1 MAGDSPQI
9 EYEKRSSFFAHK
21 AFRKMHKSS
30 AAAEMGRDAFCLV
43 AVVLHT
49 EDAAR
54 YRGPVRFFNSQLMET
69 LGFAKWETFDKA
81 RKRAI
86 DSGWLQYRGC
96 GKRTAG
102 LYWVTVPADL
112 DDLDDLPI
120 EESIDSLSPKAGYKE
135 GYKVGYKEGYDR
147 GIIEGINGTQTGI
160 QSGDNRG
167 YDRGINGGTIGGQ
180 TGGTIYPSPIP
191 EPLPSPL
198 PSPSPKD
205 IYAASPQVSE
215 SPKRTRRPSVAIDRP
230 DDIAE
235 AHWRDWTACRRKPVT
250 ESVLVRIRREAAK
263 AGISADEAI
272 RTAAERQWEG
282 FQAEWLNSDRTAT
295 ERKPSQPMTFTQIR
309 EKNTDDV
316 FDRVFGPRTI
326 ADDSIGIG
334 SAVCDAQNGTDR
346 KDA

>member
-1 MAGDSPQI
+1 MTDPPKI
-9 EYEKRSSFFAHK
+9 DYPKRDKFFAHK

-30 AAAEMGRDAFCLV
+30 AAADMGRDAFCLV

-86 DSGWLQYRGC
+86 DSQWLQYRGC

-102 LYWVTVPADL
+102 LYWVTVPVDL
-112 DDLDDLPI
+112 DDMDDLPI

-147 GIIEGINGTQTGI
+147 GIIEGINGGTIGG
-160 QSGDNRG
+160 QSGVRSGDKQG

-191 EPLPSPL
+191 DPSPGSNPDPSPGPDPKNTYAAEPL
-198 PSPSPKD
+198 
-205 IYAASPQVSE
+205 VSV
-215 SPKRTRRPSVAIDRP
+215 SQKRTRRPSVAIDRP
-230 DDIAE
+230 EDISE
-235 AHWRDWTACRRKPVT
+235 HHWRDWTACRRKPVT
-250 ESVLVRIRREAAK
+250 
-263 AGISADEAI
+263 
-272 RTAAERQWEG
+272 
-282 FQAEWLNSDRTAT
+282 
-295 ERKPSQPMTFTQIR
+295 
-309 EKNTDDV
+309 
-316 FDRVFGPRTI
+316 
-326 ADDSIGIG
+326 
-334 SAVCDAQNGTDR
+334 
-346 KDA
+346 

>member
-1 MAGDSPQI
+1 MTI
-9 EYEKRSSFFAHK
+9 EYQPRGSFFAHK

-30 AAAEMGRDAFCLV
+30 AAADMGRDAFCLV

-112 DDLDDLPI
+112 DDMDDMPI

-147 GIIEGINGTQTGI
+147 GIIEGINGDTIGA
-160 QSGDNRG
+160 QSGVRSG
-167 YDRGINGGTIGGQ
+167 RKQGE
-180 TGGTIYPSPIP
+180 PST
-191 EPLPSPL
+191 LL
-198 PSPSPKD
+198 LFLNL
-205 IYAASPQVSE
+205 YL
-215 SPKRTRRPSVAIDRP
+215 
-230 DDIAE
+230 
-235 AHWRDWTACRRKPVT
+235 
-250 ESVLVRIRREAAK
+250 VLVLVLVLKRYTRQSRMSLCLPNAP
-263 AGISADEAI
+263 ADP
-272 RTAAERQWEG
+272 Q
-282 FQAEWLNSDRTAT
+282 
-295 ERKPSQPMTFTQIR
+295 
-309 EKNTDDV
+309 
-316 FDRVFGPRTI
+316 
-326 ADDSIGIG
+326 
-334 SAVCDAQNGTDR
+334 
-346 KDA
+346 